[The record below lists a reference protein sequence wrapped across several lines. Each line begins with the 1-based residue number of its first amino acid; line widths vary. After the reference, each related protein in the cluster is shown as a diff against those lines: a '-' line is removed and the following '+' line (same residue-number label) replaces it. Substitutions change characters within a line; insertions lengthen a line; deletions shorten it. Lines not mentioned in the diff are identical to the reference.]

1 MVTKA
6 CKTPTTEKTVAQQPK
21 ETPADALARTS
32 LRPTVQ
38 AALTLMDYNKTFGEM
53 SIGTLVNDLGK
64 QCELASRG
72 DLSRAEA
79 LLTAQAHTLDA
90 IFHTLARQATRC
102 EYVNQ
107 LDVNLRL
114 GLKAQSQCRMTL
126 EALAAIKNPP
136 VVFARQANVTTGPQQ
151 INNGT
156 AAPTRAREIE
166 TEQTQLLER
175 QNGERLDIGTPGTAV
190 SANRELDAVEE
201 VHRPTHRRG

>member
-1 MVTKA
+1 VVTKA